1 MVKKTDLNSKISE
14 VESKIPSITNLATSS
29 ALTAVENKIPVS
41 SLIKKRDFDAKLKT
55 ISDRVNLLAENEL
68 KKLNAFDLSYSRGKN
83 YFEDS
88 GTLTYLVFEPID
100 KYFKRII
107 GVGNGK

>member
-55 ISDRVNLLAENEL
+55 ISDRVTKYKSKHLLAENEL

-88 GTLTYLVFEPID
+88 GI
-100 KYFKRII
+100 
-107 GVGNGK
+107 